1 MVNMQDNISIKS
13 KARIM
18 EKTELAD
25 GIYSMTLCADL
36 CSKAEPG
43 QFVMVYPNNGAKLLG
58 RPICIASVKKD
69 TAGSGE
75 DLLRIVF
82 RTVGDGTRE
91 IASYGEGDR
100 LFIEG
105 PLGHGYPT
113 DEAISGRK
121 HIVLLG
127 GGLGAPSLLYL
138 AESLTVLMNTESTV
152 AENAVPKIQEKP
164 HITAILGYR
173 DSSLKHF
180 LADDFRLLG
189 INTVIATDDGSE
201 GLKGNVIDALKET
214 VKEPD
219 LIYACGPLP
228 MLSAVKKYAGAAGIK
243 AYISMEERM
252 ACGVGV
258 CLGCVAKTVK
268 EDPHSHVKN
277 ARVCTEGP
285 VFDADEVDI

>member
-1 MVNMQDNISIKS
+1 MMSIQEKIGIKR
-13 KARIM
+13 KARIT

-25 GIYSMTLCADL
+25 GIYSMTFCTDL
-36 CSKAEPG
+36 CGKAEPG
-43 QFVMVYPNNGAKLLG
+43 QFIMVYPNNGAKLLG

-69 TAGSGE
+69 TAGSGG

-82 RTVGDGTRE
+82 RTVGDGTKE
-91 IASYGEGDR
+91 IASYREGDS

-138 AESLTVLMNTESTV
+138 AERLAFLTGTKITV
-152 AENAVPKIQEKP
+152 AENAVPKISEKP
-164 HITAILGYR
+164 DITAILGYR

-180 LADDFRLLG
+180 LADDFRVLG
-189 INTVIATDDGSE
+189 INTMIATDDGSE
-201 GLKGNVIDALKET
+201 GIKGNVIDALKET
-214 VKEPD
+214 VKKPD

-228 MLSAVKKYAGAAGIK
+228 MLSAVKKYAATSGIR

-285 VFDADEVDI
+285 VFDANEVDI

>member
-1 MVNMQDNISIKS
+1 MRGQEKISIKR
-13 KARIM
+13 KADIA
-18 EKTELAD
+18 ESVKLAD
-25 GIYSMTLCADL
+25 DIYSMTFCTDL
-36 CSKAEPG
+36 CDKAEPG

-58 RPICIASVKKD
+58 RPICIASVRKNAD
-69 TAGSGE
+69 GSRG

-91 IASYGEGDR
+91 IASYREGDS

-113 DEAISGRK
+113 EEAISGRK

-127 GGLGAPSLLYL
+127 GGLGAPSLLFL
-138 AESLTVLMNTESTV
+138 AERLTALMNPKKTV
-152 AENAVPKIQEKP
+152 AENAIPKTSEGLD
-164 HITAILGYR
+164 ITAILGYR
-173 DSSLKHF
+173 DSSLRQF
-180 LADDFRLLG
+180 LADDFRQLG
-189 INTVIATDDGSE
+189 VNTVIATDDGSE
-201 GLKGNVIDALKET
+201 GLKGNVIDALKQT
-214 VKEPD
+214 VTEPD

-228 MLSAVKKYAGAAGIK
+228 MLSAVKKYAASSGIR

-258 CLGCVAKTVK
+258 CLGCVAKTVNK
-268 EDPHSHVKN
+268 DPHSQVKN